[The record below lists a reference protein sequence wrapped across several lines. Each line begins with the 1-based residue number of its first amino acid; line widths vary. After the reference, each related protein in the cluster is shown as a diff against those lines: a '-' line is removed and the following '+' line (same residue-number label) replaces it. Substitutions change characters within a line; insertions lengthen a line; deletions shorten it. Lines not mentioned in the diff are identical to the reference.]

1 MNTTEVAE
9 RPSRLNFLTGLLVL
23 GTFYTGTLLAVK
35 QLFLS

>member
-1 MNTTEVAE
+1 MNTNEALE

-23 GTFYTGTLLAVK
+23 GTFYMGTLLAVK